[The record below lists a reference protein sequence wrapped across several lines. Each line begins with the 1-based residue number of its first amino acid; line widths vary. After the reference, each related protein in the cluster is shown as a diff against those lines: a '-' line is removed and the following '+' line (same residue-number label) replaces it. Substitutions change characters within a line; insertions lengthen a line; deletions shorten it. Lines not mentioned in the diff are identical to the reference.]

1 MKYASMQ
8 RRKLV
13 IALSLGLFSVGA
25 QALLSSP
32 MGDAIPSGT
41 GAGVHSPNSP
51 FAPLPV
57 RTDVLPWSVLT
68 AIKTKV
74 VKNRLLPVF
83 PDSVQGLHQTK
94 QRIQGFMMPLEP
106 GEKQK
111 HFC

>member
-41 GAGVHSPNSP
+41 GAGVHSPN
-51 FAPLPV
+51 
-57 RTDVLPWSVLT
+57 
-68 AIKTKV
+68 
-74 VKNRLLPVF
+74 
-83 PDSVQGLHQTK
+83 
-94 QRIQGFMMPLEP
+94 
-106 GEKQK
+106 
-111 HFC
+111 

>member
-57 RTDVLPWSVLT
+57 RVDVLPWSMLT

-74 VKNRLLPVF
+74 VKTGCYRFFLTRYK
-83 PDSVQGLHQTK
+83 GCTK
-94 QRIQGFMMPLEP
+94 PSNAFRGS
-106 GEKQK
+106 
-111 HFC
+111 